1 MGKHTKQDE
10 KVIQEYENYVARH
23 GIDEELI
30 NAYIEASNIILC
42 GRQDRDYGLK
52 VSARAKELIEKL
64 VLQQTK
70 GGTIWD
76 LEKYQQD
83 NKKLPFEFVSK
94 YYEVMRYES
103 EYLLDSY
110 ILYIEKN
117 RPYKERFY
125 QPRRKTLKQ
134 VVDKL
139 QDLEDGKLDELFIH
153 MPPRIGKLLADD
165 TDVFTAD
172 GWKKHGNLQVGD
184 MVVGSDG
191 SFTKVTDIHSKHHT
205 THTIRFSDGTSV
217 DCHYNHE
224 WTVFDRFSNKYRTIS
239 TKNMIGNEKYE
250 VKGKLRSR
258 YFLPLSPIVDGEY
271 KELTLHP
278 YVLGAWLG
286 DGTNRKPWITENA
299 EDEAIINKIERC
311 GFKVQKKYV
320 HKGTNVPTYVFGE
333 KLKKELNRFGMC
345 YYGKTTEKH
354 IPEIYLQADITQRLQ
369 LLAGLLDTDGC
380 LIRKENRYQFSTVS
394 ERLKDDF
401 VSLVRSFGWRTSV
414 VEYEPILSS
423 SGIQGKQ
430 KVYSIGFN
438 PTEHI
443 PCVLPKK
450 QIYEFSERRRIAVE
464 KIEKSEEKT
473 GNCIT
478 VENADGIYLVTKNFI
493 ATHNSQI
500 ITLAISWHCAKDT
513 EKSNLYVTY
522 KEGLGGAFLTGVME
536 IWTDPTYCFSDVFPE
551 IKVADTDAKNHKVDL
566 KRKKKYKT
574 LSGKGLESG
583 LNGEYDAYGWL
594 ILDDIL
600 EGIQDVLNLEILKRK
615 QTIFDNN
622 VMSRK
627 KEQCKLIHNGTIWSL
642 HDLYSDRLEFLK
654 NNPEAKNIKYDIL
667 KIPALNEND
676 ESNFDYDYGVGYTTQ
691 YYKTLRAKFE
701 ENDDMASWYA
711 QYQQEPIERDGAV
724 FNSSNMK
731 FYNGVLPD
739 EEPVKIVGACDVAL
753 GGKDY
758 LAFPIAYVY
767 EDGAVYIHDVVFDNS
782 EKNITQPKVVK
793 MIIDNNLGS
802 AFFEANQGGEG
813 YKDDIDR
820 LLKENKEFNGGRGIN
835 LISKYAPTQKRKEQR
850 IWDNAQTIREFYFR
864 DTSCRNNE
872 YRKFMQNVYS
882 FTINGK
888 NQFDDAPDSLST
900 LADFIYKSSGVRV
913 ARIMSSP
920 I

>member
-1 MGKHTKQDE
+1 MGKHTSEDE
-10 KVIQEYENYVARH
+10 KAIQMYEEYVDKK
-23 GIDEELI
+23 GIDLKI
-30 NAYIEASNIILC
+30 VNAYIDASKKILF
-42 GRQDRDYGLK
+42 GKRDKEYGLK
-52 VSARAKELIEKL
+52 VSSRTKELIEQYVFKE
-64 VLQQTK
+64 TN
-70 GGTIWD
+70 GSSIWD

-83 NKKLPFEFVSK
+83 NKTLPYDIVNK
-94 YYEVMRYES
+94 YYDVMRYEA

-117 RPYKERFY
+117 RPYRERFY
-125 QPRRKTLKQ
+125 QPRRKTLKK

-139 QDLEDGKLDELFIH
+139 QDLEDGNLDELFIH
-153 MPPRIGKLLADD
+153 MPPRIGK
-165 TDVFTAD
+165 
-172 GWKKHGNLQVGD
+172 
-184 MVVGSDG
+184 
-191 SFTKVTDIHSKHHT
+191 
-205 THTIRFSDGTSV
+205 
-217 DCHYNHE
+217 
-224 WTVFDRFSNKYRTIS
+224 
-239 TKNMIGNEKYE
+239 
-250 VKGKLRSR
+250 
-258 YFLPLSPIVDGEY
+258 
-271 KELTLHP
+271 
-278 YVLGAWLG
+278 
-286 DGTNRKPWITENA
+286 
-299 EDEAIINKIERC
+299 
-311 GFKVQKKYV
+311 
-320 HKGTNVPTYVFGE
+320 
-333 KLKKELNRFGMC
+333 
-345 YYGKTTEKH
+345 
-354 IPEIYLQADITQRLQ
+354 
-369 LLAGLLDTDGC
+369 
-380 LIRKENRYQFSTVS
+380 
-394 ERLKDDF
+394 
-401 VSLVRSFGWRTSV
+401 
-414 VEYEPILSS
+414 
-423 SGIQGKQ
+423 
-430 KVYSIGFN
+430 
-438 PTEHI
+438 
-443 PCVLPKK
+443 
-450 QIYEFSERRRIAVE
+450 
-464 KIEKSEEKT
+464 
-473 GNCIT
+473 
-478 VENADGIYLVTKNFI
+478 
-493 ATHNSQI
+493 SQI

-536 IWTDPTYCFSDVFPE
+536 IWTDPTYCFSEVFPD

-566 KRKKKYKT
+566 TRKKKYKT

-642 HDLYSDRLEFLK
+642 HDLYSDRLDFLQ
-654 NNPEAKNIKYDIL
+654 NNPEAKNIRYDIL

-724 FNSSNMK
+724 FNSANMK
-731 FYNGVLPD
+731 FYNGILPS
-739 EEPVKIVGACDVAL
+739 EEPMKIVGACDVAL

-758 LAFPIAYVY
+758 LSFPIAYVY
-767 EDGAVYIHDVVFDNS
+767 EDGSVYIHDVVFDNS

-864 DTSCRNNE
+864 DTGCRSNE

-882 FTINGK
+882 FTVNGK

-900 LADFIYKSSGVRV
+900 LADFIYKGSGVRV
-913 ARIMSSP
+913 ARIINSP